1 VVDPPPMPPIALPP
15 IAVALL
21 TCDRPGYTVR
31 TALSFRRHNP
41 ADCWQLLHA
50 DDASTAD
57 GMPGVVRGLGFE
69 TVVAH
74 KTRRGYGPTLRELAA
89 AARDRVGPGG
99 LVLVLENDFFH
110 LRPLPLD
117 VVAAVFA
124 RPEIGVLRLWG
135 DWKSKRHRLRDRSA
149 RRADWQPWAVRGE
162 RLEIDTPEKRVR
174 WSTNPIIVR
183 AGLLASI
190 TAESE
195 SERAAMRV
203 ARKLD
208 HLTARFV
215 ENVTTHIGTRST
227 PAGVY
232 GNPRRDKPKKKKRKK
247 KTGTKCA
254 GSAPIH
260 SHAPILKKLCE
271 QIRPEAILEW
281 GPGAST
287 AALREAAPHA
297 RILTIEHD
305 PTYYQK
311 ARAQFA
317 HCDRVEVKHLVIGT
331 KGRSQGYITY
341 PFRRL
346 LRERAA
352 GSEGEGYDLIF
363 VDGRHRVDCLTVAS
377 LLLAPGGV
385 VALHDAERPRYE
397 RGLAVFPEV
406 RNVGAGVAIAG
417 ENLDRFSF

>member
-1 VVDPPPMPPIALPP
+1 VVDLPPPLPP

-21 TCDRPGYTVR
+21 TCDRPGYTAR

-41 ADCWQLLHA
+41 DGCWQLLHA
-50 DDASTAD
+50 DDGSTAD
-57 GMPGVVRGLGFE
+57 GMPGLVGALGFE

-74 KTRRGYGPTLRELAA
+74 KTRQGYGPTLRDLAA
-89 AARDRVGPGG
+89 AARDRVGPDG
-99 LVLVLENDFFH
+99 LVLVLENDFYS

-124 RPEIGVLRLWG
+124 RPEIGVLRLWHN
-135 DWKSKRHRLRDRSA
+135 WKSKRHGLRDRSA
-149 RRADWQPWAVRGE
+149 RRIPWQPWQLAGE
-162 RLEIDTPEKRVR
+162 RLELDTPAKRVR
-174 WSTNPIIVR
+174 WSTNPIVVR
-183 AGLLASI
+183 AELLASI
-190 TAESE
+190 TAAAA
-195 SERAAMRV
+195 SEREAMRV

-208 HLTARFV
+208 HLTARVV

-232 GNPRRDKPKKKKRKK
+232 GNPRRDKKTRKTK
-247 KTGTKCA
+247 PAKCA

-260 SHAPILKKLCE
+260 SHAPVLRKLCE
-271 QIRPEAILEW
+271 QLRPASVLEW

-287 AALREAAPHA
+287 AAIREAAPHA

-305 PTYYQK
+305 GGYYKK

-317 HCDRVEVKHLVIGT
+317 HCDRVEVKHLAIGT

-341 PFRRL
+341 PYRRL
-346 LRERAA
+346 LRQKAT
-352 GSEGEGYDLIF
+352 GGEGERYDLIF
-363 VDGRHRVDCLTVAS
+363 VDGRHRVDCLTLAS
-377 LLLAPGGV
+377 LLLAPDGV
-385 VALHDAERPRYE
+385 VALHDAKRRRYE

-406 RNVGAGVAIAG
+406 RQLGGGVAIAG
-417 ENLDRFSF
+417 ANLDRFSF